1 MILPEI
7 SICINSK
14 NKRNGDFCAMIKAL
28 NPIIPGF
35 APDPS
40 ICRVG
45 DDYYLV
51 NSTFS
56 YFPGLPIYHSRDL
69 ANWELIG
76 SALDRTSQLPL
87 DGAGHS
93 RGLFAPTIRWHD
105 GVFYLICTNID
116 HGGNFLVTA
125 TDPKGP
131 WSEPYW
137 LGDDASGIDPS
148 LFFDDD
154 GTCWYCGTRGR
165 SEGEKYF
172 GDNEIY
178 LRQLD
183 LNTMKLTGETYII
196 WHSALVD
203 AHWPEG
209 PHIYK
214 RGDYYYVMIAEGG
227 TGPNHAVTVARCETL
242 TGKYVGHMNNPILT
256 HRHLGKDYYISK
268 VGHGDLVDAPDG
280 SWYMVML
287 ASRPQR
293 GVCPLGRETFLA
305 KVTWEEDWPV
315 VNPGIG
321 KLEDVIELPFEAD
334 AAENCVGLSFE
345 FDGKTISNEFMSL
358 REPIGERAAITEQGC
373 LRLYGTAYSLSDSA
387 PASYF
392 SVRPRVLDFS
402 CTAAFTCGGNAEEC
416 GIAVLQNETHHIRLV
431 RKGGSIEAIICC
443 GGKETTVGKAEIQ
456 GDECTVCINVAN
468 LYADFSCNGKA
479 IAEHINVDYLSTE
492 IADGFVG
499 NTAGL
504 YCRGGEDSYIDC
516 SSFIVK

>member
-1 MILPEI
+1 MVIA
-7 SICINSK
+7 K
-14 NKRNGDFCAMIKAL
+14 

-45 DDYYLV
+45 EDYYLV

-76 SALDRTSQLPL
+76 SALDRVSQLPL
-87 DGAGHS
+87 EGQGHS
-93 RGLFAPTIRWHD
+93 RGLFAPTIRYNN
-105 GVFYLICTNID
+105 GTFYLICTNID
-116 HGGNFLVTA
+116 DGGNFIVTA
-125 TDPKGP
+125 TDPRGP
-131 WSEPYW
+131 WSDPYW
-137 LGDDASGIDPS
+137 LGDEAAGIDPS

-154 GTCWYCGTRGR
+154 GSCWYCGTRGR

-183 LNTMKLTGETYII
+183 LNTMKLTGETYIV
-196 WHSALVD
+196 WHSALRD

-214 RGDYYYVMIAEGG
+214 KDGYYYVMIAEGG
-227 TGPNHAVTVARCETL
+227 TGPNHAVSVARSRTL
-242 TGKYVGHMNNPILT
+242 TDYYEGFMNNPILT
-256 HRHLGKDYYISK
+256 HRHLGKDYPISK
-268 VGHGDLVDAPDG
+268 VGHADLVDAPDG
-280 SWYMVML
+280 SWYLVML

-305 KVTWEEDWPV
+305 KVVWEEDWPV

-321 KLEDVIELPFEAD
+321 KLEDEIQLPFEA
-334 AAENCVGLSFE
+334 ATQPNENSLFTFDCDSLSP
-345 FDGKTISNEFMSL
+345 EFMSL
-358 REPIGERAAITEQGC
+358 RLPIGQRADLTSRPGC
-373 LRLYGTAYSLSDSA
+373 LRLYASSPTISESA
-387 PASYF
+387 SCSYLC
-392 SVRPRVLDFS
+392 VRPRTLDYTCEAVIS
-402 CTAAFTCGGNAEEC
+402 SDKPAAEY
-416 GIAVLQNETHHIRLV
+416 GIAILQNETHHIRLV
-431 RKGGSIEAIICC
+431 RRGNEVAAILCC
-443 GGKETTVGKAEIQ
+443 GGQETLAGTAAAEDGEATFAITVK
-456 GDECTVCINVAN
+456 D
-468 LYADFSCNGKA
+468 LYASFAYNGKI
-479 IAEHINVDYLSTE
+479 IAEGLNVDFLSTE

-504 YCRGGEDSYIDC
+504 YCLSENSFEACGKDADRLDC
-516 SSFIVK
+516 SRLSVAGC

>member
-1 MILPEI
+1 MV
-7 SICINSK
+7 
-14 NKRNGDFCAMIKAL
+14 RAA

-45 DDYYLV
+45 EDYYLV

-87 DGAGHS
+87 DGQGVS
-93 RGLFAPTIRWHD
+93 RGLFAPTIRYCN
-105 GVFYLICTNID
+105 GTYYIICTNID
-116 HGGNFLVTA
+116 CGGNFLVTA
-125 TDPKGP
+125 SDPRGP

-137 LGDDASGIDPS
+137 LGEEASGIDPS

-154 GTCWYCGTRGR
+154 GSCWYCGTRGR

-178 LRQLD
+178 LRRLD
-183 LNTMKLTGETYII
+183 LETMKLTGETYIV
-196 WHSALVD
+196 WHSALRD

-214 RGDYYYVMIAEGG
+214 KDGWYYVMIAEGG
-227 TGPNHAVTVARCETL
+227 TGPNHAVSIARSRTL
-242 TGKYVGHMNNPILT
+242 TDYYEGFMNNPILT
-256 HRHLGKDYYISK
+256 HRHLGSDYPISK
-268 VGHGDLVDAPDG
+268 VGHADLVDAADG

-293 GVCPLGRETFLA
+293 KVCPLGRETFLA
-305 KVTWEEDWPV
+305 RVTWEEDWPV

-321 KLEDVIELPFEAD
+321 KLEDSVEMPFEPCPLPCENGRFTFEGD
-334 AAENCVGLSFE
+334 ALS
-345 FDGKTISNEFMSL
+345 TEFMAL
-358 REPIGERAAITEQGC
+358 RRPIGERADLTAVPGS
-373 LRLYGTAYSLSDSA
+373 LRLYASSETLAGSA
-387 PASYF
+387 SPSYL
-392 SVRPRVLDFS
+392 SVRPRTLDFVVS
-402 CTAAFTCGGNAEEC
+402 ASVSSARPAEEY
-416 GIAVLQNETHHIRLV
+416 GIAVLQNETHNIRLV
-431 RKGGSIEAIICC
+431 RRGDSVDAVVCC
-443 GGKETTVGKAEIQ
+443 GGEETVAGSVPVSGEVLELSITVRDLYASFCCNGTTVAE
-456 GDECTVCINVAN
+456 G
-468 LYADFSCNGKA
+468 
-479 IAEHINVDYLSTE
+479 VDVIFLSTE

-504 YCRGGEDSYIDC
+504 YCRSGNDFDSVGKDADYLDC
-516 SSFIVK
+516 SLLELSGC

>member
-1 MILPEI
+1 MVTA
-7 SICINSK
+7 K
-14 NKRNGDFCAMIKAL
+14 

-45 DDYYLV
+45 EDYYLV

-69 ANWELIG
+69 ASWELIG

-87 DGAGHS
+87 EGQGHS
-93 RGLFAPTIRWHD
+93 RGLFAPTIRYNN
-105 GVFYLICTNID
+105 GTYYLICTNID
-116 HGGNFLVTA
+116 DGGNFVVTA
-125 TDPKGP
+125 TDPRGP

-137 LGDDASGIDPS
+137 LGEEASGIDPS

-154 GTCWYCGTRGR
+154 GSCWYCGTRGR

-183 LNTMKLTGETYII
+183 LDTMKLTGETYIV
-196 WHSALVD
+196 WHSALRD

-214 RGDYYYVMIAEGG
+214 IDGYYYVMIAEGG
-227 TGPNHAVTVARCETL
+227 TGPNHAVSIARSRTL
-242 TGKYVGHMNNPILT
+242 TDYYEGFMNNPILT
-256 HRHLGKDYYISK
+256 HRHLGSAYPVSK
-268 VGHGDLVDAPDG
+268 VGHADLVDAPDG

-305 KVTWEEDWPV
+305 KVSWEDGWPV
-315 VNPGIG
+315 VNPGVG
-321 KLEDVIELPFEAD
+321 KLEDVVELPFEPAPVSD
-334 AAENCVGLSFE
+334 CGGEFRFTGDTLSTE
-345 FDGKTISNEFMSL
+345 LMSL
-358 REPIGERAAITEQGC
+358 RLPIGGRADLTANPGS
-373 LRLYGTAYSLSDSA
+373 LRLYASEATISESA
-387 PASYF
+387 SPSYLCA
-392 SVRPRVLDFS
+392 RPRTLDFTCS
-402 CTAAFTCGGNAEEC
+402 AVISTDRPAAEY
-416 GIAVLQNETHHIRLV
+416 GIAVLQSETHHIRLV
-431 RKGGSIEAIICC
+431 IRGGKAEAVVCC
-443 GGKETTVGKAEIQ
+443 GGNETVAGSVDAENGNGEFAITMR
-456 GDECTVCINVAN
+456 D
-468 LYADFSCNGKA
+468 LYASFSYNGKV
-479 IAEHINVDYLSTE
+479 IAEGIDVDFLSTE

-504 YCRGGEDSYIDC
+504 YCLSGNSFDRCGRDADYIDC
-516 SSFIVK
+516 EALIIREA